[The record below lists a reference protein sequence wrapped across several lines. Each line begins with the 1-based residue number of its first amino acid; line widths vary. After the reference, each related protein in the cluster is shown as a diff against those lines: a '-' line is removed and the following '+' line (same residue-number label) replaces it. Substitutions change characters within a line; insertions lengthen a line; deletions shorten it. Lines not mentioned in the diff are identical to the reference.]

1 MTLYF
6 FKEKATLM
14 YVRLL
19 VVAAF
24 LYAFM
29 MTVHFYELNKTWLE
43 YLFRV
48 KKHTPVDWK
57 LTSSGQ

>member
-24 LYAFM
+24 LYAL
-29 MTVHFYELNKTWLE
+29 MTMCISMSLI
-43 YLFRV
+43 
-48 KKHTPVDWK
+48 K
-57 LTSSGQ
+57 LD